1 MRNLARSLTQHVEDS
16 FDLLDASLFGALNRL
31 EMEGAAPDVLAKLKK
46 VLAAR
51 KESSR
56 LLHRIMVVDE
66 NGEWLIS
73 SG

>member
-31 EMEGAAPDVLAKLKK
+31 EMEGAAPNVLAKLE
-46 VLAAR
+46 LAAR

-56 LLHRIMVVDE
+56 CFTA
-66 NGEWLIS
+66 S
-73 SG
+73 